1 MEIVAYTRLPFGSNS
16 WFAISSLVNGLL
28 APRRYALGAMREIDN
43 ELRKARADER
53 DAAQR
58 VKRLLTAQAA
68 LRGEPL
74 PRKHQRS
81 LARQDIR
88 DYLAKHPGSLAV
100 EIAEALGVP
109 PTNVG
114 THLSNGK
121 KDGEFEKDRN
131 RWSLIQHNGGQSQHK
146 ETPDAQHQHQPS
158 HKNS

>member
-1 MEIVAYTRLPFGSNS
+1 MP
-16 WFAISSLVNGLL
+16 
-28 APRRYALGAMREIDN
+28 PRRYALGAMREIDN
-43 ELRKARADER
+43 ELRKARTEEKE
-53 DAAQR
+53 AAQR
-58 VKRLLTAQAA
+58 VKQLLAAQAA

-74 PRKHQRS
+74 PRTHQRR

-121 KDGEFEKDRN
+121 KDGEFEKHRN
-131 RWSLIQHNGGQSQHK
+131 RWSLIQREGGQPQHK
-146 ETPDAQHQHQPS
+146 ETP
-158 HKNS
+158 